1 MTLIRKMANRYK
13 NIDTTEEEEQQMPK
27 PNPKPQCTRTKQ
39 IHHQKLPKIR
49 HDVKFYLVQKDHE
62 TGRRLSKQILW

>member
-13 NIDTTEEEEQQMPK
+13 NIDTTEETAEEQQMP
-27 PNPKPQCTRTKQ
+27 QCTPTKQ
-39 IHHQKLPKIR
+39 IHHQKLPKIH
-49 HDVKFYLVQKDHE
+49 HDVKCYLVQKDHE